1 VRQVRHPLV
10 DADIDG
16 IVDHILEV
24 TGDVDAAERR
34 LDEIDALLAAIAERP
49 LSGVRLDGAL
59 DGWLVR
65 HGGRDLAI
73 TIVFRPEVDRDTL
86 RIALVAFGGRNWL
99 GLAEDRRSFEAP
111 RRSG

>member
-1 VRQVRHPLV
+1 MRQIRHPLV

-16 IVDHILEV
+16 IVDHVLAV
-24 TGDVDAAERR
+24 SGDFDAAERR

-49 LSGVRLDGAL
+49 LSGIRLDGAL

-73 TIVFRPEVDRDTL
+73 TIVFRTDVEHDTL
-86 RIALVAFGGRNWL
+86 WIALVAFGGRNWL
-99 GLAEDRRSFEAP
+99 DLAEGRRAFEAS
-111 RRSG
+111 RAHE